1 VADLRRENSMLE
13 FVFYLSN
20 DIGTFSEITLSLNVF
35 NGHYRQKI
43 NKNTTHVEI
52 GFPLEQSPLNS
63 RSDFPSL
70 RSLYQMQ
77 IIHVIRLI

>member
-35 NGHYRQKI
+35 NGHYRQKSTKI
-43 NKNTTHVEI
+43 QRMSK
-52 GFPLEQSPLNS
+52 
-63 RSDFPSL
+63 
-70 RSLYQMQ
+70 
-77 IIHVIRLI
+77 